1 MKMNILLAQLL
12 SYVLLA
18 HCTQSTLS
26 ETCAGLQNLSTCKL
40 KFSVPTGFTV
50 NTKEVTEKKLNKCK
64 TKKKEKKSCATKK
77 EPSKTCDVMTCASGY
92 DITTKRV
99 PTGLKVVTK
108 QVDLCQT
115 VRNVL
120 GQSEGENFIKSS
132 EAICKCFPR
141 LQQLSLTIQAKS
153 ISQGVISKANAKVA
167 DEIPGLETAS
177 FLFLI
182 LLCLRDGGLTIEN
195 GWSDAMNSIKAQ
207 GTPIKAFEMN
217 VPTYAKII
225 TGMKSCE
232 KGTCNS
238 TQIIEAVQYVF
249 SRFRDDIEGG
259 FKGVLSHWGILT
271 SMNAT
276 SVEQRDALSN
286 LMSYVSL
293 AQAQVE
299 SINASCEK
307 LGSFNSNIAAAS
319 YLGNLRFPADL
330 GGKLNNLLQRQAN
343 AYSQARDLLDEAATV
358 ALFKNGKVKTVKD
371 LFQLL
376 PMAKRVKDL
385 SNDIK
390 TQLDPFKEFLPN
402 NITFAIS
409 TAKEENK
416 LRSMSFDE
424 IELELNVSE
433 KEENHEV
440 LEKLEAMQELI
451 FKNYNGNYLSRVI
464 SSIGSIQGFEQWSK
478 LPTMP
483 MPCSKTVDKTY
494 KDSGFKKVFSYPE
507 YSKCTVDGMTA
518 KFPDLQIGYF
528 RWSF

>member
-18 HCTQSTLS
+18 HCAQSTLS
-26 ETCAGLQNLSTCKL
+26 ETCAGLQNLSTCKF

-50 NTKEVTEKKLNKCK
+50 NTKEVTEKKCK
-64 TKKKEKKSCATKK
+64 TKKKERKPCATKK
-77 EPSKTCDVMTCASGY
+77 EPSKTCDVMTCVSGY
-92 DITTKRV
+92 DISTKRV

-120 GQSEGENFIKSS
+120 GQSEGDNFIKSS

-141 LQQLSLTIQAKS
+141 LQQLSFTTQAKS
-153 ISQGVISKANAKVA
+153 IIRELYPRRMQS
-167 DEIPGLETAS
+167 
-177 FLFLI
+177 
-182 LLCLRDGGLTIEN
+182 N

-207 GTPIKAFEMN
+207 GTPIKAFEMD
-217 VPTYAKII
+217 VPMYAKII

-232 KGTCNS
+232 KGSCNS

-249 SRFRDDIEGG
+249 SRFRNDIEGG
-259 FKGVLSHWGILT
+259 FKGVLSNWGILT

-307 LGSFNSNIAAAS
+307 LGSCKGPVVSSFMEQVNSNIAAAS

-330 GGKLNNLLQRQAN
+330 GGKLNNLLKRQAN
-343 AYSQARDLLDEAATV
+343 ASSQARDLLDEAATV

-402 NITFAIS
+402 NLTFAIS
-409 TAKEENK
+409 TVKEENK

-433 KEENHEV
+433 KEENREV

-451 FKNYNGNYLSRVI
+451 FKNYDGDYLFRVI
-464 SSIGSIQGFEQWSK
+464 SSIGSIQGQLSYLSAMNGKFVIETDIVTFEQWSK
-478 LPTMP
+478 LPTMA
-483 MPCSKTVDKTY
+483 MPCSKTMDKTY
-494 KDSGFKKVFSYPE
+494 KDSGFKEVFSYPE

>member
-18 HCTQSTLS
+18 HCAQSTLS
-26 ETCAGLQNLSTCKL
+26 ETCAGLQNLSTCKF

-64 TKKKEKKSCATKK
+64 TKKKEKSSVQPRRNLLKRMLFSSET
-77 EPSKTCDVMTCASGY
+77 GY

-108 QVDLCQT
+108 QADLCQT

-120 GQSEGENFIKSS
+120 GQSEGDNFIKSS

-141 LQQLSLTIQAKS
+141 LQQLSLTTQAKS
-153 ISQGVISKANAKVA
+153 ISQGVISKANAK
-167 DEIPGLETAS
+167 
-177 FLFLI
+177 
-182 LLCLRDGGLTIEN
+182 CLRDGGLTIEN

-217 VPTYAKII
+217 VPTYAKIL

-307 LGSFNSNIAAAS
+307 LGSCKGPAVSSFMEQVNSNIAAAS

-330 GGKLNNLLQRQAN
+330 
-343 AYSQARDLLDEAATV
+343 ARDLLDEAAIV

-376 PMAKRVKDL
+376 PVAKRVKDL

-402 NITFAIS
+402 NLTFAIS

-440 LEKLEAMQELI
+440 LEKLEAMQKLF

-464 SSIGSIQGFEQWSK
+464 SSIGSIQGQLSYLSAMNGKFIIETDIVSFEQWSK
-478 LPTMP
+478 LPTMA

-507 YSKCTVDGMTA
+507 YSKCTVDGMTV

>member
-50 NTKEVTEKKLNKCK
+50 NTEEVTEKKLNKCK

-120 GQSEGENFIKSS
+120 GQSEGDNFIKSS

-141 LQQLSLTIQAKS
+141 LQQLSLTTQAKS
-153 ISQGVISKANAKVA
+153 ISQGVISKANAK
-167 DEIPGLETAS
+167 
-177 FLFLI
+177 
-182 LLCLRDGGLTIEN
+182 CLRDGGLTIEN

-232 KGTCNS
+232 KGSCNS
-238 TQIIEAVQYVF
+238 TQIIEAVQY
-249 SRFRDDIEGG
+249 
-259 FKGVLSHWGILT
+259 GVLSHWGILT

-299 SINASCEK
+299 SINASCET
-307 LGSFNSNIAAAS
+307 LGSCKGPAVSSFMEQVNSNIAAAS

-402 NITFAIS
+402 NLTFAIS

-464 SSIGSIQGFEQWSK
+464 SSIGSIQGQLSYLSAMNGKFIIETEIVSFEQWSK
-478 LPTMP
+478 LPTMA

-494 KDSGFKKVFSYPE
+494 KDSGFKEVFSYPE

>member
-120 GQSEGENFIKSS
+120 GQSEGDNFIKSS

-141 LQQLSLTIQAKS
+141 LQQLSLTTQAKS
-153 ISQGVISKANAKVA
+153 ISQGVISKANAK
-167 DEIPGLETAS
+167 
-177 FLFLI
+177 
-182 LLCLRDGGLTIEN
+182 CLRDGGLTIEN

-217 VPTYAKII
+217 VPTLLQLDADY
-225 TGMKSCE
+225 
-232 KGTCNS
+232 
-238 TQIIEAVQYVF
+238 
-249 SRFRDDIEGG
+249 RGG
-259 FKGVLSHWGILT
+259 PIF
-271 SMNAT
+271 
-276 SVEQRDALSN
+276 EQRDALSN

-307 LGSFNSNIAAAS
+307 LGSCKGPAVSSFMEQVNSNIAAAS

-402 NITFAIS
+402 NLTFAIS

-464 SSIGSIQGFEQWSK
+464 SSIGSIQGQLSYLSAMNGKFIIETEIVSFEQWSK
-478 LPTMP
+478 LPTMA

-494 KDSGFKKVFSYPE
+494 KDSGFKEVFSYPE